1 MGVVILLLPYYEVY
15 MQKEKYLRT
24 LTDQQFLGFE
34 EHIKDSTNR
43 MLHNFIVM
51 FLFAGVYEKSDK
63 ETKQHILNFVTVI
76 KEDILKVHITKAET
90 AFDLTDRQKEILNND
105 INIILTNC
113 LAPIFNLVKKEQT
126 NE

>member
-1 MGVVILLLPYYEVY
+1 ME
-15 MQKEKYLRT
+15 QENKLRA

-43 MLHNFIVM
+43 MLHNFITM

-63 ETKQHILNFVTVI
+63 DTKQHILNFVEVI
-76 KEDILKVHITKAET
+76 KEDILKVHTSKAEA

-105 INIILTNC
+105 ITIILTNC
-113 LAPIFNLVKKEQT
+113 LAPITNLVKKEQEN

>member
-1 MGVVILLLPYYEVY
+1 
-15 MQKEKYLRT
+15 MQKEKDLRA
-24 LTDQQFLGFE
+24 LTDQQFLGFQ

-63 ETKQHILNFVTVI
+63 ETKKHILNFVEVI
-76 KEDILKVHITKAET
+76 KEDILKVHMSKTEV
-90 AFDLTDRQKEILNND
+90 AFDLTERQREILNND

-113 LAPIFNLVKKEQT
+113 LAPIYNLVKKEQS
-126 NE
+126 ND